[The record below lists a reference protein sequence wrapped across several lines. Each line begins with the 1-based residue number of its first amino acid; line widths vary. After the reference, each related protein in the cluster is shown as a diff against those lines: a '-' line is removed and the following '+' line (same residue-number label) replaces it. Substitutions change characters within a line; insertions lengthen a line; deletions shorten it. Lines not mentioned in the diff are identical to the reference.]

1 MEPGKMQY
9 RTIRVRVDETEDGKP
24 VVSLVMGNM
33 RSVGVINEV
42 AWAEIPPGMAR
53 EIARDLIE
61 AADAVELT
69 FEHVWDT
76 EDAKA

>member
-1 MEPGKMQY
+1 MQY

>member
-1 MEPGKMQY
+1 MQY

-69 FEHVWDT
+69 SEYVWDT